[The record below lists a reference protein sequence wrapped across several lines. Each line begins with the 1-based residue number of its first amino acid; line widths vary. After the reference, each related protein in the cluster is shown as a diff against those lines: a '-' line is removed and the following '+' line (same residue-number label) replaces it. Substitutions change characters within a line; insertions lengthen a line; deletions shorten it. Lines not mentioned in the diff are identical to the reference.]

1 MGGYFLRQLESSSCR
16 SGSWGHLWYHTAV
29 KVVLDTA
36 ALTSAIRSSTGAAAE
51 IVRLAAVG
59 KLTLLLDLK
68 LVCEYRDVALR
79 PQHIAASGRT
89 SEDAEAII
97 EMLEAI
103 AVPVLVRIKHRPL
116 SQDENDDMVLDVA
129 INGQADAVVT
139 NNIKDFRTA
148 AERFGIQVL
157 TPRDF
162 LIAFRKGESHHASE
176 SEEERNR

>member
-1 MGGYFLRQLESSSCR
+1 M
-16 SGSWGHLWYHTAV
+16 V

-36 ALTSAIRSSTGAAAE
+36 ALISAIRSSTGAAAE

-59 KLTLLLDLK
+59 KLTLLMDYK

-116 SQDENDDMVLDVA
+116 SKDENDDMVLDVA
-129 INGQADAVVT
+129 INGDADAVVT
-139 NNIKDFRTA
+139 NNIKDFRAA

-157 TPRDF
+157 TPREF
-162 LIAFRKGESHHASE
+162 LIAFRKGETHHAS
-176 SEEERNR
+176 

>member
-89 SEDAEAII
+89 SEDV
-97 EMLEAI
+97 EAI
-103 AVPVLVRIKHRPL
+103 ATPVLVRIKHRPL
-116 SQDENDDMVLDVA
+116 SQDANDDMVLDVA
-129 INGQADAVVT
+129 INGYADAVVT
-139 NNIKDFRTA
+139 NNIKDFLAA

-162 LIAFRKGESHHASE
+162 LIAFRKGESHHAS
-176 SEEERNR
+176 

>member
-1 MGGYFLRQLESSSCR
+1 MGGYFLSSLESSSCR
-16 SGSWGHLWYHTAV
+16 SGSWGHLWYHMAV
-29 KVVLDTA
+29 KIVLDTA
-36 ALTSAIRSSTGAAAE
+36 ALISAIRSSTGAAAE

-59 KLTLLLDLK
+59 KLALLMDYK

-103 AVPVLVRIKHRPL
+103 AAPVLVRIKHRPL

-129 INGQADAVVT
+129 INGDADAVVT

-162 LIAFRKGESHHASE
+162 LNAFRKGEAHHASE
-176 SEEERNR
+176 SEEKRNQ

>member
-1 MGGYFLRQLESSSCR
+1 MAL
-16 SGSWGHLWYHTAV
+16 

-36 ALTSAIRSSTGAAAE
+36 ALISAIRSSTGAAAE

-59 KLTLLLDLK
+59 KLTLLMDYK

-89 SEDAEAII
+89 SEDAEAVI

-103 AVPVLVRIKHRPL
+103 AVPVLVRIMHRPL

-129 INGQADAVVT
+129 INGDADAVVT
-139 NNIKDFRTA
+139 NNIKDFRAA

-157 TPRDF
+157 TPREF
-162 LIAFRKGESHHASE
+162 LIAFGKGEAHHASE
-176 SEEERNR
+176 SEQERNQ

>member
-1 MGGYFLRQLESSSCR
+1 MGGYFLRSLESSSCR
-16 SGSWGHLWYHTAV
+16 SGSWGHLWYHMAV

-36 ALTSAIRSSTGAAAE
+36 ALISAIRSSTGAAAE

-59 KLTLLLDLK
+59 KLTLLMDYK

-97 EMLEAI
+97 EMLEAM

-129 INGQADAVVT
+129 INGDADAVVT
-139 NNIKDFRTA
+139 NNIKDFREA
-148 AERFGIQVL
+148 AERFGIHVL
-157 TPRDF
+157 TPKEF
-162 LIAFRKGESHHASE
+162 LIAFRNGESHHASE